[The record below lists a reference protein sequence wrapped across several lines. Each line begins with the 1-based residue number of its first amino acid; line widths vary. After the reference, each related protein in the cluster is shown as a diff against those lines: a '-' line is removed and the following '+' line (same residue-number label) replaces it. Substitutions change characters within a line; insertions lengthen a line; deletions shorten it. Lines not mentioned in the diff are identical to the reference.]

1 MSSSRMGYVTNLISF
16 ALKRKRNGTQ
26 KVLDKRSG
34 IRYNEF
40 TKSKEWLLAHSSIR
54 RKHNDN
60 K

>member
-1 MSSSRMGYVTNLISF
+1 MGYVTNLISF
-16 ALKRKRNGTQ
+16 VLTGKRNGTQ

-40 TKSKEWLLAHSSIR
+40 IKSKEPFLAHSAIR